1 MASNKAG
8 NNGKGRVVTSAPNR
22 AKGKSTTS
30 KSVGV
35 TPRERKGAIVKALGK
50 ASVKGAKAFYTDK
63 GAEVLADAI
72 AKAEKL
78 PTLGKAGIGT
88 ENSKSEALRRRE
100 YCQSIGAPLLSAASI
115 LHANKNGE
123 VTHARPENTVRA
135 RVRSVMK
142 ALGKNAD
149 TVVVV
154 RAEKYDGTAEVE
166 VYLVRK

>member
-1 MASNKAG
+1 MASNTAG
-8 NNGKGRVVTSAPNR
+8 KNGKGRVVTSAPNR

-35 TPRERKGAIVKALGK
+35 TPRERKGAIVKALGR

-100 YCQSIGAPLLSAASI
+100 YCQRIGAPMLSAADI
-115 LHANKNGE
+115 LHPNKNGE

-149 TVVVV
+149 TIVVV
-154 RAEKYDGTAEVE
+154 RADKYDGTAEVE